1 MQTNRQS
8 GGEAGRAEGFKY
20 ETKFLNLIKHKQS
33 VLLGLMKLKY
43 GYKLSNLKSIINIKK
58 LENLQEDLLT
68 NEMKPAAADIL
79 LCADK
84 YFVGIDTKK
93 PSSAQT
99 QWVRKR
105 IPLFLNLANNKEKK
119 VFNEY
124 FNYNENKTRTYT
136 DTIAKHEVIFNYIN
150 KLKHIMVKQ
159 RWRSD
164 KKTWCDFIANHENN
178 TLKLVSVNEILEK
191 EFTIAKM
198 NMNRSNYY
206 FGKHIAFKPYGS
218 SQPDMQIQVR
228 KSIFESNY
236 CIKIQF

>member
-1 MQTNRQS
+1 MMNKRKT
-8 GGEAGRAEGFKY
+8 GGETGRSEGFEY
-20 ETKFLNLIKHKQS
+20 ETEFLNLIRNNQKILFE
-33 VLLGLMKLKY
+33 LLKLKY
-43 GYKLSNLKSIINIKK
+43 GNKIANKHGEIKIIKIERSK
-58 LENLQEDLLT
+58 EDLLT

-79 LCADK
+79 LYTNE

-93 PSSAQT
+93 PSSALT

-105 IPLFLNLANNKEKK
+105 IPLFLNIANNEEKK

-124 FNYNENKTRTYT
+124 FNYNENKKRTYI
-136 DTIAKHEVIFNYIN
+136 DTLTKRKVILNYIN
-150 KLKHIMVKQ
+150 KLKYIMVKK

-164 KKTWCDFIANHENN
+164 EKTWCDFIAHHDKN

-191 EFTIAKM
+191 EFTIDKI
-198 NMNRSNYY
+198 NMNKSNYY
-206 FGKHIAFKPYGS
+206 FGKHISFKPYGS

-236 CIKIQF
+236 GIKIKF